1 MNMIISLVCMVFALI
16 LLGWVG
22 LHIKPSAF
30 SAYPQPALEIKTIS
44 LPQDLPAPVK
54 RFYLQIYGE
63 NVPVIESAVISGR
76 ASLRLKGITFPG
88 RFRFTH
94 QAGQDYRHYIE
105 VTLFG
110 FPLMKINESYLDRKA
125 RMELPFG
132 ITENNPKLDQAAN
145 LGLWSE
151 SIWFPSIWITDPRV
165 HWKPIDDNTALL
177 VVPFNEETEQLI
189 MRFNPQSGLP
199 DFLES
204 MRYKDPADD
213 KKTLWLN
220 QALKWNTFNG
230 WTTLS
235 IGALTWFDDGF
246 PWAIFNV
253 EDILYNA
260 DVREYVKAKGL

>member
-1 MNMIISLVCMVFALI
+1 MNMIISLVCMVFALF
-16 LLGWVG
+16 LLGWMG
-22 LHIKPSAF
+22 LHIKPNAF
-30 SAYPQPALEIKTIS
+30 SAYPQQPMALKTIS

-54 RFYLQIYGE
+54 RFHLQIYGE

-94 QAGQDYRHYIE
+94 QAGKDYRHYIE

-110 FPLMKINESYLDRKA
+110 FPLMKINESYLDRKG

-132 ITENNPKLDQAAN
+132 VTENNPKLDQAAN

-151 SIWFPSIWITDPRV
+151 SIWFPSIWVTDSRV
-165 HWKPIDDNTALL
+165 HWKTIDDHTALL
-177 VVPFNEETEQLI
+177 VVPFGEGTEQLI
-189 MRFNPQSGLP
+189 MRFSSQSGLP

-213 KKTLWLN
+213 EKTLWLN
-220 QALKWNTFNG
+220 RGLKWNTFNG

-235 IGALTWFDDGF
+235 IGALTWFDDGL
-246 PWAIFNV
+246 PWAIFDV
-253 EDILYNA
+253 DDILYYS
-260 DVREYVKAKGL
+260 DVREYVRAKGL